1 MELPLTGIKV
11 LDLTHALAG
20 PYASMIL
27 ADLGAD
33 VIKIE
38 AAPAGDFIRS
48 WGIMV
53 GEESTFNLC
62 TNRNKR
68 GVLLDLRAPDSIL
81 ALRTMADRCDVLL
94 ENFRP
99 GVVEKMGLGYE
110 LVSRTNPGIV
120 FGSISGFGRTG
131 PRAAEPGFD
140 VVAQALSG
148 VMSINGQMDGDPLR
162 VGLPL
167 GDLGAGMW
175 LALGVVAAVRQRD
188 LTGRGQRVDTSLLST
203 LLNMLAYHSQAYLTA
218 ERVPARTGN
227 SHPSIT
233 PYGAFQAG
241 DGLMV
246 IAPGSPGM
254 WPAFCGVVGLD
265 HLVDHPDYA
274 TPQARTRRTKEL
286 KRLIEERLSTDTA
299 AQWTAKLLAAGI
311 PAAQINSIDQ
321 ALEDPQV
328 KACGLIESIAHPH
341 LGEWKVTAG
350 PVVLSGAGAS
360 PTTRLPPPQ
369 PGEHSVECLRDMGV
383 EEALID
389 RLLSSGALIQAP
401 ATNVGGRRTAQ

>member
-1 MELPLTGIKV
+1 MSLPLTGIKV

-33 VIKIE
+33 VTKVE
-38 AAPAGDFIRS
+38 PAPAGDFIRS

-53 GEESTFNLC
+53 GVESTFNLC

-68 GVLLDLRAPDSIL
+68 GVLLDMRAPDSAV
-81 ALRTMADRCDVLL
+81 ALRAMADNCDVLL

-99 GVVEKMGLGYE
+99 GVIEKMGLGYE
-110 LVSRTNPGIV
+110 QVSKTNPGIV

-140 VVAQALSG
+140 VAAQAISG
-148 VMSINGQMDGDPLR
+148 VMSINGSVDGDPLR

-175 LALGVVAAVRQRD
+175 LALGVVAAIRHRD
-188 LTGRGQRVDTSLLST
+188 RTGRGQRVDTSLLST
-203 LLNMLAYHSQAYLTA
+203 LLSMLAYHSQAYLAA

-233 PYGAFQAG
+233 PYGAFQAC
-241 DGLMV
+241 DSLMV

-254 WPAFCGVVGLD
+254 WPAFCRVVGLE
-265 HLVDHPDYA
+265 HLIDHPDFA
-274 TPQARTRRTKEL
+274 TPQARNSHTKEL
-286 KRLIEERLSTDTA
+286 KRLIEERLSVDA
-299 AQWTAKLLAAGI
+299 AVNWTAKLLAAGI

-321 ALEDPQV
+321 ALKDPQV
-328 KACGLIESIAHPH
+328 EACNLIESIAHPT
-341 LGEWKVTAG
+341 LGVWRVTAS
-350 PVVLSGAGAS
+350 PVALSEAGGE
-360 PTTRLPPPQ
+360 PTTRIPPPQ
-369 PGEHSVECLRDMGV
+369 PGEHSIECLKDLGV
-383 EEALID
+383 PDELINK
-389 RLLSSGALIQAP
+389 LLSSGSLIQAFDSKEGM
-401 ATNVGGRRTAQ
+401 TK

>member
-1 MELPLTGIKV
+1 MGLPLTGIKV

-33 VIKIE
+33 VIKVE
-38 AAPAGDFIRS
+38 PSPAGDFIRS
-48 WGIMV
+48 WGLMV

-68 GVLLDLRAPDSIL
+68 GVLLDLRASDSAQ
-81 ALRTMADRCDVLL
+81 ALRTMADNCDVLL

-99 GVVEKMGLGYE
+99 GVIEKMGLGYE
-110 LVSRTNPGIV
+110 EVSRTNRRIV

-148 VMSINGQMDGDPLR
+148 VMSINGNIDGDPLR

-175 LALGVVAAVRQRD
+175 LALGVVAAIRHRD
-188 LTGRGQRVDTSLLST
+188 QTGLGQRVDSSLLST

-233 PYGAFQAG
+233 PYGAFQAR
-241 DGLMV
+241 DSLMV

-254 WPAFCGVVGLD
+254 WAAFCRVVGLE
-265 HLVDHPDYA
+265 HLVDHPDFA
-274 TPQARTRRTKEL
+274 TPQARTSHTSEL
-286 KRLIEERLSTDTA
+286 KCFIEERLA
-299 AQWTAKLLAAGI
+299 ADSAVSWTAKLLAAGI

-321 ALEDPQV
+321 ALKDPQV
-328 KACGLIESIAHPH
+328 AACNLVESIAHPT
-341 LGEWKVTAG
+341 LGAWRVTAS
-350 PVVLSGAGAS
+350 PVVLSESGGNPA
-360 PTTRLPPPQ
+360 TRTPPPQ
-369 PGEHSVECLRDMGV
+369 PGEHSVQSLRDLGV
-383 EEALID
+383 ADELIN
-389 RLLSSGALIQAP
+389 RLLVSGALIQAS
-401 ATNVGGRRTAQ
+401 TANNPMEGLNK